1 MPIEQLGPYRVQ
13 RVLGHGGMGTVYSG
27 VHRETGEQTAIK
39 VLSDVLAADPRFR
52 ERFRGEVETLKK
64 LRHKNIVT
72 LHGYGEEDGR
82 LFFVMEL
89 VHGQSLELDLRAN
102 RRFAWNEVADIG
114 VQVCAAL
121 KHAHD
126 HGVIHRD
133 LKPANLLMTA
143 DGTVKL
149 TDFGIAKFFGSTG
162 LTVAGSMIGTPD
174 YMSPEQTEGR
184 SVTAR
189 SDLYSLGC
197 VLYALLAGKPPFAG
211 GNLTQVI
218 DRVRFQNPVA
228 IRSVVPDVPEEFDRI
243 ISQLLEK
250 DPVSRIATPQML
262 ANLLQAMQ
270 HALSENNA
278 SSKDPDNQTP
288 SSSDTTVVRSVDS
301 APEESSST
309 RQATSERPTLDF
321 TPSQQHRF
329 EQDERTD
336 VARTQPSIHKIRR
349 TRALSGQ
356 PEEPTATEDE
366 SKTHFTTVSDEDWR
380 SAIGTP
386 EDKRRRRSERLIVA
400 VMLVGLTAI
409 VAAFVVALMPP
420 SADRLYER
428 IQTLSRIETPPD
440 KYENCMEEFL
450 DRYPDDPRADG
461 VQSLLGDY
469 QCQQLWDGL
478 LNKIRSLTSEEKLFA
493 EGMGLA
499 DEGRLS
505 EASDRFEQ
513 VANTLEQNS
522 LTVTDRRLLKRAQ
535 HMLKKVNESA
545 QRIDSSPNN

>member
-114 VQVCAAL
+114 AQVCAAL

-184 SVTAR
+184 SVTPR
-189 SDLYSLGC
+189 SDLYSVGC

-218 DRVRFQNPVA
+218 DRVRFQDPAA
-228 IRSVVPDVPEEFDRI
+228 IRAIVPDVPEEFDRI
-243 ISQLLEK
+243 VSQLLEK
-250 DPVSRIATPQML
+250 DPVSRIATPQLL

-270 HALSENNA
+270 HALSEDNA
-278 SSKDPDNQTP
+278 PSQDPDSRTP
-288 SSSDTTVVRSVDS
+288 SSSDTTVVRSADG

-321 TPSQQHRF
+321 TPSQQRRF
-329 EQDERTD
+329 EQDERAD
-336 VARTQPSIHKIRR
+336 LARTQPSIHKIRR
-349 TRALSGQ
+349 TRELSSQ

-380 SAIGTP
+380 SSIGTT
-386 EDKRRRRSERLIVA
+386 EGKRRTRSERLIVA
-400 VMLVGLTAI
+400 VLLLGLTAI
-409 VAAFVVALMPP
+409 LAAFVVALMPP

-428 IQTLSRIETPPD
+428 IQTLSQIETPPD
-440 KYENCMEEFL
+440 KYENSMKEFL

-469 QCQQLWDGL
+469 QCQQLWDVL
-478 LNKIRSLTSEEKLFA
+478 LKKIRRLTSEEKLFV

-499 DEGRLS
+499 DKGRLS
-505 EASDRFEQ
+505 EASDCFEQ
-513 VANTLEQNS
+513 IANTLEQDS
-522 LTVTDRRLLKRAQ
+522 LTVTDKRLLKRAQ

-545 QRIDSSPNN
+545 QPDDNSPNS

>member
-72 LHGYGEEDGR
+72 LHAYGEEDGR

-270 HALSENNA
+270 HALSEDNA

>member
-270 HALSENNA
+270 HALSEDNA

>member
-72 LHGYGEEDGR
+72 LHAYGEEDGR

-184 SVTAR
+184 SVTPR

-270 HALSENNA
+270 HALSEDNA

>member
-114 VQVCAAL
+114 AQVCAAL

-184 SVTAR
+184 SVTPR
-189 SDLYSLGC
+189 SDLYSVGC

-218 DRVRFQNPVA
+218 DRVRFQDPAA
-228 IRSVVPDVPEEFDRI
+228 IRSIVPDVPEEFDRI
-243 ISQLLEK
+243 VSQLLEK
-250 DPVSRIATPQML
+250 DPVSRIATPQLL

-270 HALSENNA
+270 HALSEDNA
-278 SSKDPDNQTP
+278 PSQDPDSRTP
-288 SSSDTTVVRSVDS
+288 SSSDTTVVRSADG

-321 TPSQQHRF
+321 TPSQQRRF
-329 EQDERTD
+329 EQDERAD
-336 VARTQPSIHKIRR
+336 LARTQPSIHKIRR
-349 TRALSGQ
+349 TRELSSQ

-380 SAIGTP
+380 SSIGTT
-386 EDKRRRRSERLIVA
+386 EGKRRTRSERLIVA
-400 VMLVGLTAI
+400 VLLLGLTAI
-409 VAAFVVALMPP
+409 LAAFVVALMPP

-428 IQTLSRIETPPD
+428 IQTLSQIETPPD
-440 KYENCMEEFL
+440 KYENSMKEFL

-469 QCQQLWDGL
+469 QCQQLWDVL
-478 LNKIRSLTSEEKLFA
+478 LKKIRRLTSEEKLFV

-499 DEGRLS
+499 DKGRLS
-505 EASDRFEQ
+505 EASDCFEQ
-513 VANTLEQNS
+513 IANTLEQDS
-522 LTVTDRRLLKRAQ
+522 LTVTDKRLLKRAQ

-545 QRIDSSPNN
+545 QPDDNSPNS